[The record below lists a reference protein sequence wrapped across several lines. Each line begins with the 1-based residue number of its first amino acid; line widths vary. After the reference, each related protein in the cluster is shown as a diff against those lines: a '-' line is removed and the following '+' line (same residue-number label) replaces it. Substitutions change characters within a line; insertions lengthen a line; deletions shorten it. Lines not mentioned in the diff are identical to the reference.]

1 MLSTEHVI
9 IIFIGGLIMIFVVC
23 FCRLFR
29 SRVRS
34 QERARRT
41 SLSTQQTALRSTSNT
56 RRNSLLDALR
66 DDMPERNHNTTGGEA
81 IQSPQ
86 NESQEDDIRDPIAES
101 GPPTYEETQEPQ
113 LPPPSY
119 EEALRLSMEDLS
131 ATQEQQAEHFV

>member
-1 MLSTEHVI
+1 MLNIQHAI
-9 IIFIGGLIMIFVVC
+9 IIFIGVLIMIFVGC

-29 SRVRS
+29 KKIRS
-34 QERARRT
+34 QEQARRT
-41 SLSTQQTALRSTSNT
+41 SLSTQQTTIRSTSNE
-56 RRNSLLDALR
+56 RRNSLFDGLR
-66 DDMPERNHNTTGGEA
+66 DDMPERNPNTTDGDA
-81 IQSPQ
+81 IRSLH
-86 NESQEDDIRDPIAES
+86 NERQEDDIWDPIADS